1 MKVYKINIAAK
12 LLNLH
17 LSLNVLMIY
26 LWFFFYVVSFRREVK
41 KKKKEQRIYKQK
53 FKC

>member
-26 LWFFFYVVSFRREVK
+26 LWIFLCGFF
-41 KKKKEQRIYKQK
+41 
-53 FKC
+53 